1 MIIIYTG
8 NGKGKTTAAIGAG
21 IRAVGHGKKVVMIE
35 FMKGQDTGELHV
47 NIPNFKIYQFGSE
60 QFVIK
65 PTEEDKKRAR
75 EALRFAEE
83 IYIKEKPFLI
93 ILDEINVA
101 VSMSLLTV
109 DEVLMTL
116 EKIKSHVILTGRYA
130 PVEFISIADLVT
142 EMKEIKHPYQ
152 KGIPAQE
159 GIDF

>member
-21 IRAVGHGKKVVMIE
+21 VRAAGHEKKVVMVE

-47 NIPNFKIYQFGSE
+47 KIPNFKIYQFGSE
-60 QFVIK
+60 KFVIN
-65 PTEEDKKRAR
+65 PTDEDKQRAK
-75 EALRFAEE
+75 EAIKFVEE
-83 IYIKEKPFLI
+83 VYIKEKPFLI

-101 VSMSLLTV
+101 VHMGLLSI
-109 DEVLMTL
+109 DDVLMVL
-116 EKIKSHVILTGRYA
+116 NKIKSHVILTGRYA

-142 EMKEIKHPYQ
+142 EMKEIKHPFNE
-152 KGIPAQE
+152 GIPAQE